1 MKLTKEQ
8 KRGIARKVDLEAGIV
23 PPKSA
28 VFKNKKKYNRKKKHK
43 DEKNNQS
50 NLARFSN
57 NRSNNISSYNNY
69 YKLNT
74 NHYG

>member
-28 VFKNKKKYNRKKKHK
+28 VFTNKKKYNRKNKHK
-43 DEKNNQS
+43 DEEK
-50 NLARFSN
+50 
-57 NRSNNISSYNNY
+57 I
-69 YKLNT
+69 K
-74 NHYG
+74 

>member
-28 VFKNKKKYNRKKKHK
+28 VFTNKKIYNRKKKHK
-43 DEKNNQS
+43 DEENK
-50 NLARFSN
+50 
-57 NRSNNISSYNNY
+57 
-69 YKLNT
+69 T
-74 NHYG
+74 

>member
-28 VFKNKKKYNRKKKHK
+28 VFTNKKTYNRKNKHK
-43 DEKNNQS
+43 NEGK
-50 NLARFSN
+50 
-57 NRSNNISSYNNY
+57 I
-69 YKLNT
+69 K
-74 NHYG
+74 

>member
-28 VFKNKKKYNRKKKHK
+28 VFKDKSKYNRKLKHK
-43 DEKNNQS
+43 DEENK
-50 NLARFSN
+50 
-57 NRSNNISSYNNY
+57 
-69 YKLNT
+69 T
-74 NHYG
+74 